1 MPETKYFYTNGSELK
16 SFDLTQYPDAAWDF
30 ITGAPDT
37 KDNEL
42 YASVAAVFRVANMT
56 ADACASLPFAVVS
69 PDGSDYDTSQDW
81 QNKVGFLRAPRE
93 LIRLWRLSLFMTNKA
108 YGFME
113 GNRVIRNLRY
123 ILPSSITPIKNTSQ
137 GLMGFTRKIGTQT
150 IDYSLKDNRI
160 FYMWRLDHTTE
171 LLPSEYTEFRALMA
185 AAGCLFYA
193 DYYVNNF
200 FQRGGIKPT
209 MLMVKGVPTPQEREK
224 IEKLW
229 DKVMRGFSKYLGKI
243 FNADSIEPIQIG
255 EGIEN
260 LKDSALHD
268 EKLADIAMACGMP
281 LSLLLSNSANYA
293 TAKTEKATWFQN
305 SIIPWANFMG
315 DEISSQLFE
324 PLGLK
329 FEFRPEASEQGQEE
343 EVARSAAYLNYLNA
357 YMMPSVAV
365 PTLGIDLP
373 DNVTLAKL
381 DADYLAL
388 RSIPA
393 NNQQQPIPSEP
404 DEVEE
409 AKSTTL
415 SIDQLR
421 ELELWQQ
428 FAFRKLKQGK
438 SLDFP
443 FVCKCVP
450 ESLASEI
457 RDRLPACKTEQDIAE
472 AFEMTPR
479 EDGELIELAS
489 AMNRLADK
497 IEKGS
502 DE

>member
-1 MPETKYFYTNGSELK
+1 
-16 SFDLTQYPDAAWDF
+16 
-30 ITGAPDT
+30 
-37 KDNEL
+37 
-42 YASVAAVFRVANMT
+42 
-56 ADACASLPFAVVS
+56 
-69 PDGSDYDTSQDW
+69 
-81 QNKVGFLRAPRE
+81 
-93 LIRLWRLSLFMTNKA
+93 
-108 YGFME
+108 
-113 GNRVIRNLRY
+113 
-123 ILPSSITPIKNTSQ
+123 
-137 GLMGFTRKIGTQT
+137 
-150 IDYSLKDNRI
+150 
-160 FYMWRLDHTTE
+160 
-171 LLPSEYTEFRALMA
+171 
-185 AAGCLFYA
+185 
-193 DYYVNNF
+193 
-200 FQRGGIKPT
+200 
-209 MLMVKGVPTPQEREK
+209 
-224 IEKLW
+224 
-229 DKVMRGFSKYLGKI
+229 
-243 FNADSIEPIQIG
+243 
-255 EGIEN
+255 
-260 LKDSALHD
+260 
-268 EKLADIAMACGMP
+268 
-281 LSLLLSNSANYA
+281 
-293 TAKTEKATWFQN
+293 
-305 SIIPWANFMG
+305 
-315 DEISSQLFE
+315 
-324 PLGLK
+324 LGLK
-329 FEFRPEASEQGQEE
+329 IEFRPEASEPGQVE

>member
-30 ITGAPDT
+30 ITGAPET

-56 ADACASLPFAVVS
+56 ADACASLPFAVVN

-81 QNKVGFLRAPRE
+81 QNNVGFLRNPRE

-260 LKDSALHD
+260 LKDSVLHD

-343 EVARSAAYLNYLNA
+343 EVERATAYRNYIESGMLPSIAAQ
-357 YMMPSVAV
+357 V
-365 PTLGIDLP
+365 TGIDLP
-373 DNVTLAKL
+373 NNVEYVQL
-381 DADYLAL
+381 DADFAIM
-388 RSIPA
+388 RPA
-393 NNQQQPIPSEP
+393 VVANPAPDIMPSP
-404 DEVEE
+404 TEE

-428 FAFRKLKQGK
+428 FAFRKLKHGK

-457 RDRLPACKTEQDIAE
+457 RDRLPACKNEQDIAE

-497 IEKGS
+497 MGE
-502 DE
+502 